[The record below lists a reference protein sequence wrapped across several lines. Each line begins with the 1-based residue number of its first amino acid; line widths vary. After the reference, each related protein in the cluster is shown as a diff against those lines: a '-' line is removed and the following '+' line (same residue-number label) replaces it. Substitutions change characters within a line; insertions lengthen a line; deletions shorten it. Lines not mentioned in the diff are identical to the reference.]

1 MFLNIPDLELIQQRR
16 QQLIDANLHRQN
28 QRRRFMDYRVGQQ
41 VLLKASDNRKLNSPT
56 LGPFTLYTPMVR
68 SQLKGLL
75 ISGNGFTFVVSF
87 PIAFELS
94 LYSSSSLR
102 WEECHIL

>member
-41 VLLKASDNRKLNSPT
+41 VLLKASDNRKLDSPT
-56 LGPFTLYTPMVR
+56 LGPFTIRTVHA
-68 SQLKGLL
+68 
-75 ISGNGFTFVVSF
+75 NGTLTIERAPHIWERVHLRRVV
-87 PIAFELS
+87 PYRL
-94 LYSSSSLR
+94 
-102 WEECHIL
+102 